1 MKRTKF
7 ILRIFVTILLCP
19 IMYPALVISYSFFGL
34 IIMLG
39 VSEALTYLL
48 HWLGNN
54 KEGMNDAKEGFYMTV
69 APFYLPFLIFRK
81 YILTGILDTHNPEK
95 L

>member
-1 MKRTKF
+1 
-7 ILRIFVTILLCP
+7 
-19 IMYPALVISYSFFGL
+19 MYPVLVISYSFFGL

-54 KEGMNDAKEGFYMTV
+54 KEGMNDAKEGFYMTI
-69 APFYLPFLIFRK
+69 APFYLPFLLFSILYHL
-81 YILTGILDTHNPEK
+81 YIRTVCSLP
-95 L
+95 